1 MIFNLRRIFYEKEV
15 NAFNYPVI
23 ILKKKG
29 IQVGV
34 SAFDSPHT
42 KPTPKLRD
50 KNCYRVRIN
59 CLGQRLKKKV

>member
-1 MIFNLRRIFYEKEV
+1 MSDTPIIDEV
-15 NAFNYPVI
+15 I
-23 ILKKKG
+23 EILKKKG

>member
-1 MIFNLRRIFYEKEV
+1 MSNT
-15 NAFNYPVI
+15 PI
-23 ILKKKG
+23 IDELIEHLKKKG
-29 IQVGV
+29 VEVGV
-34 SAFDSPHT
+34 SAFDRPTT

>member
-1 MIFNLRRIFYEKEV
+1 MTDTPIIDEV
-15 NAFNYPVI
+15 IEY
-23 ILKKKG
+23 LKKRG
-29 IQVGV
+29 VEVGV
-34 SAFDSPHT
+34 SAFDTSSS

>member
-1 MIFNLRRIFYEKEV
+1 MANTQIIDEV
-15 NAFNYPVI
+15 I
-23 ILKKKG
+23 EHLKKKG
-29 IQVGV
+29 VQVGV
-34 SAFDSPHT
+34 SAFDTPLT

>member
-1 MIFNLRRIFYEKEV
+1 MSDTPIIDQ
-15 NAFNYPVI
+15 VI
-23 ILKKKG
+23 EILKKKG

>member
-1 MIFNLRRIFYEKEV
+1 MSNT
-15 NAFNYPVI
+15 PI
-23 ILKKKG
+23 IDELIEHLKKRG
-29 IQVGV
+29 VEVGV
-34 SAFDSPHT
+34 SAFDTPPT

>member
-1 MIFNLRRIFYEKEV
+1 MSNT
-15 NAFNYPVI
+15 PI
-23 ILKKKG
+23 IDELIEHLKKRG
-29 IQVGV
+29 VEDGV
-34 SAFDSPHT
+34 SAFDTPPT